1 MLNPDLEPLPLLS
14 HETLKPES
22 RQNNAPLWKNKKRP
36 AHNHI
41 T

>member
-22 RQNNAPLWKNKKRP
+22 RQNNAPQKEK
-36 AHNHI
+36 
-41 T
+41 